1 MKACQRTLLILL
13 VLVLGI
19 GIGVGVTTTLPK
31 VSSQWAYAVEKNEAA
46 ESFEKLQG
54 ADDLSVAFKHV
65 ARVMRPSVVSIRSLR
80 KVRTQNPGGLNGG
93 RPEIPEELRRF
104 FDDDALNRFLEPQVP
119 NEGPQQQGMGTGVIV
134 SEDGYVLTNNHV
146 VRGADEV
153 EVILSTDRKF
163 KAKIVGTDKAT
174 DVAVLKV
181 EAKGLAPAR
190 LGNSEEMEVG
200 DWVLAMGSPF
210 GLDQTV
216 TAGIVSAKGRANVG
230 ITDYEDF
237 IQTDAAINPGNSG
250 GPLVNMKG
258 EIIGI
263 NTAIAS
269 RSGGSMGVGFAI
281 PSDMV
286 RRIMESIMTDGRVN
300 RGWLGVGIQDLDENL
315 AESFGLKSTRG
326 ALVGGVLADGP
337 ADQAGLKAGDVL
349 LKLDGKIVRDANHL
363 RHMVAGIRPQK
374 KIRMEVFRKKETIQM
389 EVTIGLR
396 DLEQL
401 SKRIVPE
408 DGPGTASS
416 LGITVETLALEQA
429 KKLGYDPDQ
438 KGVVVKAVQPVGLA
452 SQVGL
457 QPGDVIV
464 SINGKEI
471 HTSDQFRAVM
481 EKSNTKEGI
490 RMRVKRDGG
499 QRFVFLKQS

>member
-1 MKACQRTLLILL
+1 
-13 VLVLGI
+13 V
-19 GIGVGVTTTLPK
+19 
-31 VSSQWAYAVEKNEAA
+31 
-46 ESFEKLQG
+46 
-54 ADDLSVAFKHV
+54 D
-65 ARVMRPSVVSIRSLR
+65 
-80 KVRTQNPGGLNGG
+80 
-93 RPEIPEELRRF
+93 
-104 FDDDALNRFLEPQVP
+104 
-119 NEGPQQQGMGTGVIV
+119 
-134 SEDGYVLTNNHV
+134 
-146 VRGADEV
+146 
-153 EVILSTDRKF
+153 
-163 KAKIVGTDKAT
+163 
-174 DVAVLKV
+174 
-181 EAKGLAPAR
+181 AKGLAPAR

-210 GLDQTV
+210 GLEQTV

-300 RGWLGVGIQDLDENL
+300 RGWLGVGIQDLDEDL
-315 AESFGLKSTRG
+315 AQSFGLKSTQG
-326 ALVGGVLADGP
+326 ALVGGVMADGP